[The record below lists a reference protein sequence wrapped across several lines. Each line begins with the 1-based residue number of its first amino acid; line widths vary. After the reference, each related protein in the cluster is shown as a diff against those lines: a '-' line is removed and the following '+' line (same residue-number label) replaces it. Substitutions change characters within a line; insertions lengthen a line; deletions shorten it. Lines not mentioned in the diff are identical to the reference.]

1 MSCSIPKSGYNSA
14 PEMTKIMT
22 ESADTIW
29 NFPCAFPLKVFGR
42 NSDELEALVVE
53 IVRRHAPDLEDSAV
67 SRRTSGGDAYR
78 SITATFTA
86 HSREQLDA
94 LYLELSQH
102 EQILMLL

>member
-1 MSCSIPKSGYNSA
+1 MSCSIRESGYNYA
-14 PEMTKIMT
+14 PEMSQSMTKP
-22 ESADTIW
+22 ADTVW

-42 NSDELEALVVE
+42 NSAEFEALVVE

-67 SRRTSGGDAYR
+67 SSRLSGGNAYR
-78 SITATFTA
+78 SVTATFTA

-102 EQILMLL
+102 EQVLMLL